1 MPQPVSA
8 ASLRRGLR
16 VVATG
21 ARQEPRVFTVAVIGS
36 AGYGIG
42 TAAGGWVL
50 GHVVQTTLTPAFA
63 AGRIATADLLRA
75 AGLIAL
81 VALLTAAGV
90 AARRVAA
97 GITMYRL
104 QARYRKAITR
114 QYLDLPLQWHHR
126 HPAGQLLSIANADVE
141 ATWNVFA
148 PLPLALGVAMMLVVA
163 LVAMFAADP
172 VLAIVG
178 LLVLPSILLLNAWY
192 QRRMSAAVMQAQ
204 ALRAD
209 VSAVAHESFEA
220 ATVVKTLGREAAETA
235 RFAGTANQLR
245 DANIRVGQLRS
256 QFDPIMEAIPTVGT
270 LLVLAIGGWQVSR
283 GAARV
288 GDLVQVAYLL
298 TLVAFPLRAT
308 GWVLGELPRTVVGW
322 ERMQIALGAGSESG
336 EPGERPMTYGS
347 ARLSGTGGLPVA
359 ARGVDYAYPGPD
371 GERLPVL
378 HDVELDVPAGRTVAV
393 VGPTGSGKT
402 TLSTLLVRLVD
413 PDTGEVRL
421 GGVDLRRAAAG
432 EIAGVTGYVPQ
443 SSFVFADTVRGNI
456 GLGDEA
462 IGDEQVW
469 HALRT
474 ARADGFVGALPQ
486 GLDTVVGERG
496 ATLSG
501 GQRQRL
507 VLARALARRP
517 RLLVL
522 DDATSAIDP
531 RVEAEILAGL
541 RPDPAAGA
549 TGDDPVT
556 VLVIAYRRA
565 TIALADEVVYVEN
578 GRVLDRGPH
587 EELLERS
594 PGYRRLVTAYD
605 APVDDAVEVGS

>member
-1 MPQPVSA
+1 MPHQVSPA
-8 ASLRRGLR
+8 TIRRGLR

-21 ARQEPRVFTVAVIGS
+21 ARQERAVFAVAVIGS
-36 AGYGIG
+36 AAYGIG
-42 TAAGGWVL
+42 TAGGGWVL
-50 GHVVQTTLTPAFA
+50 GRVIEHTLTPAFA
-63 AGRIATADLLRA
+63 AGRIDHAQILHA

-97 GITMYRL
+97 GVTMYKL
-104 QARYRKAITR
+104 QARYRQAITR

-141 ATWNVFA
+141 ATWQVFA
-148 PLPLALGVAMMLVVA
+148 PLPMAMGVAVMLVVA
-163 LVAMFAADP
+163 LIAMFAADP
-172 VLAIVG
+172 VLACVG
-178 LLVLPSILLLNAWY
+178 LLVLPLILLLNAWY
-192 QRRMSAAVMQAQ
+192 QRRMSGAVMRAQ
-204 ALRAD
+204 ALRAE

-220 ATVVKTLGREAAETA
+220 ATVVKTLGRETAETH
-235 RFAGTANQLR
+235 RFAATANELR
-245 DANIRVGQLRS
+245 DANIRVGRMRS
-256 QFDPIMEAIPTVGT
+256 QFDPMMEAIPTVGT
-270 LLVLAIGGWQVSR
+270 LLVLAIGSWRVSR
-283 GAARV
+283 GSAQI

-322 ERMQIALGAGSESG
+322 ERMQIALAAGTEA
-336 EPGERPMTYGS
+336 GERPMSYGD
-347 ARLSGTGGLPVA
+347 ARLPGTGGVPLTA
-359 ARGVDYAYPGPD
+359 TGVDYAYTAPD

-378 HDVELDVPAGRTVAV
+378 HEVRFDVPAGRTVAV
-393 VGPTGSGKT
+393 VGPTGSGKS

-413 PDTGEVRL
+413 PDSGAVL
-421 GGVDLRRAAAG
+421 LDGVDLRRAAAG
-432 EIAGVTGYVPQ
+432 ELAATSGYVPQ

-456 GLGDEA
+456 GLGDER
-462 IGDEQVW
+462 IGDDAVRR
-469 HALRT
+469 ALRV
-474 ARADGFVGALPQ
+474 ARADGFVGALPD

-507 VLARALARRP
+507 VLARALARAP

-541 RPDPAAGA
+541 RPSDARGP
-549 TGDDPVT
+549 GDGEGGSVT
-556 VLVIAYRRA
+556 VVVIAYRRA
-565 TIALADEVVYVEN
+565 TIALADEVVYVEG
-578 GRVLDRGPH
+578 GRVLDRGRH
-587 EELLERS
+587 DELLERS
-594 PGYRRLVTAYD
+594 GGYRRLVTAYD
-605 APVDDAVEVGS
+605 RPAEVLS